1 MIYKFKITEFKEF
14 YEKELKD
21 RLEDLT
27 QQASS
32 LSFYTIFSMVP
43 ILLIVLSIFAA
54 TPMFNDYYEKI
65 ESFMISNILPTN
77 HKLVLKYL
85 QNFFS
90 NSSSMGITGA
100 IYIFIT
106 SILFFNN
113 YEAIIN
119 KIFKSEKRDVWSR
132 ITTYWTIMTLFPI
145 MFSTAIFISIK
156 IQKLLNYTHY
166 TSWIDFLAIFPFFII
181 WTLFFLA
188 YKLSPNKK
196 LPNKIVILSS
206 FIVSIIF
213 AISKQTFI
221 YYILYNST
229 YNSLYGSFSVVLFI
243 FLWIYISWLIFL
255 SGAYFCDFL
264 DTITIKKK
272 DEENGFNKNQNR

>member
-1 MIYKFKITEFKEF
+1 MISKFKITEFKEF

-77 HKLVLKYL
+77 HDLVLKYL